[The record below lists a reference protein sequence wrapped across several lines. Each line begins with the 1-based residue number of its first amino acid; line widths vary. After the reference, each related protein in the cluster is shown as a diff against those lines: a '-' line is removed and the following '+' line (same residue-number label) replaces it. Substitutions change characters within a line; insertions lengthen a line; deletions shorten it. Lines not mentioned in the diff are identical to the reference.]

1 MFRVAALGVLM
12 TTRVL
17 FESDYDAASHSPST
31 PIKARVLFE
40 KIKHCID
47 LDDSVCH
54 GLFDVDSCARE
65 FCWGNSHF
73 FCATLN
79 FAELQKSI

>member
-1 MFRVAALGVLM
+1 MFRVAALGILM
-12 TTRVL
+12 TIRVL
-17 FESDYDAASHSPST
+17 FESDSDAAPRPPSAL
-31 PIKARVLFE
+31 IEARVLVE

-54 GLFDVDSCARE
+54 SLFNVDNCARE
-65 FCWGNSHF
+65 FCWGNNHF
-73 FCATLN
+73 FCATIT